1 MALKWEDQH
10 LQPPASPA
18 EVCMQSHEQTAILR
32 HCTFQKFWKNLL
44 MMLLS
49 ILTLFHQNIKFT
61 INQESNGEL
70 AFLDSLLKRNNG
82 KISVLVYAKPTHTD
96 QYLRYSS
103 HHNTSFEESVL
114 SFLFNGAY
122 SIITNK
128 DDLNKENTRI
138 KQLLK
143 ENGYL
148 ERMINNVFK
157 RSTNNHRLYQPQ
169 QKPKSQISERKK
181 SECYLFIYLF
191 ILFYL
196 TLTSFHFTMK

>member
-10 LQPPASPA
+10 LQPPASPTTA
-18 EVCMQSHEQTAILR
+18 EVYMQSHEQTATLR
-32 HCTFQKFWKNLL
+32 HCTFQKFWKNSL

-82 KISVLVYAKPTHTD
+82 KISVLVCAKPTHTD
-96 QYLRYSS
+96 QYLSYSS
-103 HHNTSFEESVL
+103 HHHTSFEESVL
-114 SFLFNGAY
+114 SFFFNGAY

-148 ERMINNVFK
+148 ERMINKVFK
-157 RSTNNHRLYQPQ
+157 RSTNNHGLYQPQ

-181 SECYLFIYLF
+181 SEFYLFIYLF
-191 ILFYL
+191 YFI
-196 TLTSFHFTMK
+196 